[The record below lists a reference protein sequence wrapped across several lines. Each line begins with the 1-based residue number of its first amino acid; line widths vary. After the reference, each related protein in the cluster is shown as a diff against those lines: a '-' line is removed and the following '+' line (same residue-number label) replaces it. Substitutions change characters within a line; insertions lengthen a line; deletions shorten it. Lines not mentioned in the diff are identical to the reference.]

1 MPCPDYLE
9 IHINFNP
16 RIRARFEPA
25 AELHAFERQ
34 RSVAEVAFA
43 TDDQHAAYVD
53 QARDG
58 GSRRRRAHDGVRYLE
73 SGLGALVSVGDLS
86 QCFLLPLFLRNNA
99 HTTYEFER

>member
-16 RIRARFEPA
+16 RILVRFEPA

-34 RSVAEVAFA
+34 RSVAVAFA

-53 QARDG
+53 QASDG